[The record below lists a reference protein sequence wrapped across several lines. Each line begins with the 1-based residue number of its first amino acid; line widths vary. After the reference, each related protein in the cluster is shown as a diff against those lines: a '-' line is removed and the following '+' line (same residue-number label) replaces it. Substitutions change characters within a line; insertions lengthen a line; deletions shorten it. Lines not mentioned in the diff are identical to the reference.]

1 MPMWW
6 KTVGWVVVERAR
18 LKSLAV
24 WWKTVVSSGR
34 ILVTNREY
42 SYIMGYVFSSR
53 YQTHGYPSRGS
64 RVRGLI
70 GLIDCE
76 LRLGSS

>member
-1 MPMWW
+1 MWW

-42 SYIMGYVFSSR
+42 SYIMGYVFF
-53 YQTHGYPSRGS
+53 
-64 RVRGLI
+64 
-70 GLIDCE
+70 
-76 LRLGSS
+76 